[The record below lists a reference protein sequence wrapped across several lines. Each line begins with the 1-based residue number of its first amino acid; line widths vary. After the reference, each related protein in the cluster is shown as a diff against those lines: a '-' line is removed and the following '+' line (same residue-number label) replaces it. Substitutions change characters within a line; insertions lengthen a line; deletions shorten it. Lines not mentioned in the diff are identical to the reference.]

1 MNSPKESTRLG
12 GPGRWSRE
20 LWLSGIALVTGF
32 VLLPG
37 LIFFTGAAALGRYE
51 DATPLRLYQT
61 VYGGLAKGSVAS
73 WVVLFGPYG
82 LYLLFKGL
90 IACWRAGI
98 KSPMV

>member
-1 MNSPKESTRLG
+1 MNSPQESQRLG
-12 GPGRWSRE
+12 WTGRWSRE

-32 VLLPG
+32 ALLPG

-51 DATPLRLYQT
+51 DATPLRLYKT
-61 VYGGLAKGSVAS
+61 VYGGLAQGSVAS

-82 LYLLFKGL
+82 LYLLCRGL

-98 KSPMV
+98 KSPTV